1 MTEAYLRERLVSL
14 GKRLYDRGLSPGT
27 SGNLSVKLADDSAWL
42 TTPTNSCLGEL
53 EPERISKLDWD
64 GHLLSGDKPSKE
76 SIFHLAYYQNRPV
89 AQAIVHLHS
98 TYASAVSC
106 LRHADES
113 NVLPPI
119 TPYFVMRIGK
129 LPLIGYRRPGD
140 SRLGDD
146 VARLAPDYS
155 SVMLANH
162 GPIVTGQSLE
172 ATVSAAEE
180 LEETARLFLLL
191 RGQDY
196 RVLETEQIHELCAH
210 YGAQWPD

>member
-1 MTEAYLRERLVSL
+1 MTEQALRERLVAL

-27 SGNLSVKLADDSAWL
+27 SGNLSVKLSDGWL

-53 EPERISKLDWD
+53 AADRISKLDWD
-64 GHLLSGDKPSKE
+64 GQLISGDKPSKE
-76 SIFHLAYYQNRPV
+76 YIFHLAYYRNRPA

-98 TYASAVSC
+98 TYSSAVSC
-106 LRHADES
+106 LKHENES
-113 NVLPPI
+113 NILPPI

-129 LPLIGYRRPGD
+129 LPLVGYRRPGD
-140 SRLGDD
+140 HRLGED
-146 VARLAPDYS
+146 VARLAPHYS
-155 SVMLANH
+155 SMMLANH
-162 GPIVTGQSLE
+162 GPIVTGQTID

-196 RVLETEQIHELCAH
+196 RVLDTGHIHELCEHFGAH
-210 YGAQWPD
+210 WPD

>member
-1 MTEAYLRERLVSL
+1 MSETYFRERLVTL

-27 SGNLSVKLADDSAWL
+27 SGNLSVKLDDGWL

-53 EPERISKLDWD
+53 APERISKLDWNGD
-64 GHLLSGDKPSKE
+64 LISGDKPSKE
-76 SIFHLAYYQNRPV
+76 HIFHLAYYRNRP
-89 AQAIVHLHS
+89 AAAAIVHLHS
-98 TYASAVSC
+98 TYSSAVSC
-106 LRHADES
+106 LRHDNES
-113 NVLPPI
+113 SILPPI

-140 SRLGDD
+140 DRLGDD
-146 VARLAPDYS
+146 VARLAPEYS

-162 GPIVTGQSLE
+162 GPIVTGKTLE
-172 ATVSAAEE
+172 STVSAAEE

-196 RVLETEQIHELCAH
+196 RVLRNEQIHELCEH
-210 YGAQWPD
+210 YGAHWPD